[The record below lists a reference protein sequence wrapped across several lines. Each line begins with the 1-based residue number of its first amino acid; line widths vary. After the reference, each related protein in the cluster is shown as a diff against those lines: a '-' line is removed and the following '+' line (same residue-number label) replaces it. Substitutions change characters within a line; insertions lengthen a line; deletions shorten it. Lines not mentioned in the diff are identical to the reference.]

1 MSYIIVPNPKGGFC
15 MKNMNRIEIKE
26 FTEKYFPE
34 YIGDIHR
41 VSYFDYNGIREYL
54 VNSGI
59 IFLGQL

>member
-15 MKNMNRIEIKE
+15 MKLNRVEIEE
-26 FTEKYFPE
+26 FTKKFFPY

-54 VNSGI
+54 VNSGVLFVI
-59 IFLGQL
+59 KI

>member
-1 MSYIIVPNPKGGFC
+1 
-15 MKNMNRIEIKE
+15 MKYMNRIEMEE

-34 YIGDIHR
+34 YIGDIHK

-54 VNSGI
+54 INGGI